1 MFRSSC
7 SRRHAKKSLRQK
19 NLALLPIALMLVT
32 LVTPLTA
39 SCQRTRGD
47 TERGVSELRALVT
60 ASGGKPA
67 SADLARIE
75 NKHDRTRAASLARFL
90 RGYLAYSAQ
99 NYSAALD
106 AFDPS
111 MISANSSLGDYALF
125 YRAESEAATNARGD
139 ARRDYA
145 SVATKHGDSLM
156 ARTARLRA
164 AEMALASGDPSHAIK
179 DLGRMVESNDAD
191 AIYITAQAYEA
202 SGKTEQA
209 VKLYRT
215 IYYELPA
222 TAASPQAEARLAAL
236 GASPKEK
243 PGSVEEE
250 RSRVDALFDS
260 QQYWDAALAYQ
271 DLVTSFPDLAGRD
284 EIQLRLGVSLLNSKQ
299 PAQAVLPLSKV
310 SNRSPELQAE
320 ALFRQGEA
328 LRRSNR
334 AGESAA
340 VVDRLLSQYSKSRW
354 AVEALHDLATYL
366 DKQDRTSEAA
376 VRYKQLVSAYP
387 KSGYAPEASYQ
398 LGWQAYESKSYAEAA
413 RLLEQHLA
421 SYRYPDTKFTGE
433 ACLWAGKAEERLGSR
448 ARALAL
454 YSLVSERYRYGY
466 HGHIAGLRAGQLQ
479 RADPKL
485 KPEQPKPD
493 SDLERIR
500 RNVLHVEKIQET
512 ADGSEI
518 GRVTHANDLEVIGL
532 TDLAIKELNKA
543 LESAPESPKLNL
555 RLAQI
560 YSGRGE
566 TFQATL
572 VLRKGYPDLY
582 SYQDSDLPREAWEI
596 FFPLSDWETIKREAK
611 QYGIDPYVAA
621 GLIRQESVFNPNA
634 VSRVGARGLMQVM
647 PATGQLIAKRQGT
660 GNITAAD
667 LFNPSLNIKL
677 GMNYLAQMIGQLG
690 RIEYAAAGYNAGPGR
705 AKRWVA
711 ERGSLDIEDWIESIP
726 FSETRGYVQSVLRYA
741 ANYRRLYKE

>member
-7 SRRHAKKSLRQK
+7 TRRHAKKSHRQK
-19 NLALLPIALMLVT
+19 NLALLPIMLMLVT

-47 TERGVSELRALVT
+47 AERSISELRALVA

-67 SADLARIE
+67 AADLARIE
-75 NKHDRTRAASLARFL
+75 NKHDKTRAASLARFL
-90 RGYLAYSAQ
+90 RGYLAYSSQ
-99 NYSAALD
+99 NYSGALD
-106 AFDPS
+106 ALDPS
-111 MISANSSLGDYALF
+111 TIGANSSLGDYAFF

-139 ARRDYA
+139 ALRDYA

-156 ARTARLRA
+156 ARSAKLRA
-164 AEMALASGDPSHAIK
+164 AEMALASGDPGYAIK
-179 DLGRMVESNDAD
+179 ELSRMVESKEAD
-191 AIYITAQAYEA
+191 ALFITAQAYEA
-202 SGKTEQA
+202 SGKNEQA
-209 VKLYRT
+209 IKLYRT
-215 IYYELPA
+215 IYYERPA
-222 TAASPQAEARLAAL
+222 TAASPQAETRLAAL

-243 PGSVEEE
+243 PGSAEEE
-250 RSRVDALFDS
+250 RSRVAALFDS
-260 QQYWDAALAYQ
+260 QQYWDAARAFQ
-271 DLVTSFPDLAGRD
+271 DLVTAFPELAGRD
-284 EIQLRLGVSLLNSKQ
+284 EIQLRLGVSLLNGKQ

-310 SNRSPELQAE
+310 SSRSPELQAE
-320 ALFRQGEA
+320 ALFRQAEA

-334 AGESAA
+334 AAESAI
-340 VVDRLLSQYSKSRW
+340 VVDRLLSQYARSRW
-354 AVEALHDLATYL
+354 APEALHDLATYL
-366 DKQDRTSEAA
+366 DKQDRTSDAA
-376 VRYKQLVSAYP
+376 ARYKQLLSNYP

-398 LGWQAYESKSYAEAA
+398 LGWQAYESKSYADAA

-421 SYRYPDTKFTGE
+421 NYRYPDTKFTGE
-433 ACLWAGKAEERLGSR
+433 ACLWAGKAEERLGNK

-466 HGHIAGLRAGQLQ
+466 HGYIAGLRARQLQ
-479 RADPKL
+479 NADPKL
-485 KPEQPKPD
+485 KAELPKPD

-512 ADGSEI
+512 ADGSETV
-518 GRVTHANDLEVIGL
+518 RVSRAGDLEVIGL
-532 TDLAIKELNKA
+532 NDLAIKELNKA

-582 SYQDSDLPREAWEI
+582 SYQDADLPREAWEI

-611 QYGIDPYVAA
+611 QYGIDPFMAA

-660 GNITAAD
+660 GSITAAD

-726 FSETRGYVQSVLRYA
+726 FTETRGYVQGVLRYA